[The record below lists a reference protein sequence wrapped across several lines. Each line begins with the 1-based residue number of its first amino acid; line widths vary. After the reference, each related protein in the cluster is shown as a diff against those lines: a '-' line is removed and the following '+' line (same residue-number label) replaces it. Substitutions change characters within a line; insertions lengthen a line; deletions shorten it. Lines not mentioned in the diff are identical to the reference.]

1 MDDIMARNPGR
12 RLGVWA
18 IPKDEERPGGG
29 KAFWPRIGVA
39 FTNRDGSLSILLD
52 SLPIGTNKLQVRE
65 LKEDAAR
72 GAPVGRAR
80 QEEPFEEVRT

>member
-18 IPKDEERPGGG
+18 IPKDEDKTNG
-29 KAFWPRIGVA
+29 KGFWTRIGVA

-52 SLPIGTNKLQVRE
+52 SLPLGTNKLQVRE
-65 LKEDAAR
+65 IKEDAAR
-72 GAPVGRAR
+72 GVPGARAR

>member
-18 IPKDEERPGGG
+18 IPKDEARPGGG

-39 FTNRDGSLSILLD
+39 FTNRDGSLTLLLD
-52 SLPIGTNKLQVRE
+52 SLPLGTNKLQVRE
-65 LKEDAAR
+65 FKEDAAR
-72 GAPVGRAR
+72 GAPGARAR
-80 QEEPFEEVRT
+80 PEEQFEEVRT